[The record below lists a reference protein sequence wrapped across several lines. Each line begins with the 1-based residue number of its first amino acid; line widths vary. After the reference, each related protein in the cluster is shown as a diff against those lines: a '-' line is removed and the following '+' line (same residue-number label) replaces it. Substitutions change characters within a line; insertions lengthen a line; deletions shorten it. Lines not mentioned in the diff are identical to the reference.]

1 MTPHLAYLIVRKRR
15 IGKDMAT
22 AVLTS
27 KGQIT
32 IPQAVREKLGVATG
46 DRVEF
51 VELPEGGFALKPAI
65 EDVRALKGIVPK
77 RDKPVSVEEMGRII
91 ARRGAGK

>member
-1 MTPHLAYLIVRKRR
+1 
-15 IGKDMAT
+15 MAT
-22 AVLTS
+22 ATLSS

-32 IPQAVREKLGVATG
+32 IPLLVRRKLGVDAG

-51 VELPEGGFALKPAI
+51 IELANGQFALVPAT

-77 RDKPVSVEEMGRII
+77 PLTPLTIDEMRRII
-91 ARRGAGK
+91 ANRGAGK